1 MKRYLFLLGS
11 ILVMW
16 SLLGCAQECL
26 VTENILPGA
35 GRTQLYLPKLKD
47 KRVAVVANQTS
58 MVEDTHLVDTL
69 LAHAVDVVKIFSPE
83 HGFRGTKDAGE
94 TFADGMDAKTG
105 LPLISLYGTNKKPK
119 PTDLADVEVVVFDIQ
134 DVGAR
139 FYTYLSTLHYVM
151 EACAEQ
157 QIPLIILDRPNPN
170 GFYIDGPVLDTSR
183 YASFIGLHPVPVVYG
198 MTIGEYGRMINGEH
212 WYKGAD
218 TCELAVITVK
228 NYTHDSLYHLPVAPS
243 PNLQTME
250 AIYLYPSL
258 AFFEGTIVSV
268 GRGTNNPFT
277 CFGHPDLSDE
287 GFSFTPR
294 SIPGASKYPKLRGEQ
309 CFGKDLTKIDITNFL
324 ETKKLHLDWLIES
337 YEALGPEHD
346 FFKRFFYQLS
356 GTDELRKQIEQGL
369 SEEVIRESW
378 RDDLENFKKIRRKYL
393 LYE

>member
-1 MKRYLFLLGS
+1 MKKYLFLLGS
-11 ILVMW
+11 IFIMW
-16 SLLGCAQECL
+16 SFCGCAT
-26 VTENILPGA
+26 VPSKVGRITPGA
-35 GRTQLYLPKLKD
+35 ALTNAYLSKLEN
-47 KRVAVVANQTS
+47 KRIAVVANQTS
-58 MVEDTHLVDTL
+58 MVEHTHLVDTL
-69 LAHAVDVVKIFSPE
+69 LAHSINLVKIFSPE

-94 TFADGMDAKTG
+94 TFADGYDAQTG

-119 PTDLADVEVVVFDIQ
+119 PADLEDVEVVVFDIQ
-134 DVGAR
+134 DVGVR

-218 TCELAVITVK
+218 TCDLSVVPVEH
-228 NYTHDSLYHLPVAPS
+228 YTHDSLYELPVAPS
-243 PNLQTME
+243 PNLQDMQ

-268 GRGTNNPFT
+268 GRGTDSPFT
-277 CFGHPDLSDE
+277 CFGHPNLSDK

-294 SIPGASKYPKLRGEQ
+294 SIPGASKYPKLKGEQ
-309 CFGKDLTKIDITNFL
+309 CFGKDLSTMDMTAFL
-324 ETKKLHLDWLIES
+324 QKKRLSLSWLIAS
-337 YEALGPEHD
+337 YEALGENHD
-346 FFKRFFYQLS
+346 FFKKFFYLLA
-356 GTDELRKQIEQGL
+356 GTDELREQIEMGMP
-369 SEEVIRESW
+369 EEAIRETW
-378 RDDLENFKKIRRKYL
+378 QDDLDAFKKIREKYL
-393 LYE
+393 LYQ